1 MADDR
6 KEREAPWPGGGA
18 EGSQRLAFAKETLE
32 GLLEKLGVDARIEL
46 EDEAELIAC
55 RLDPEAGQGAIFEG
69 PEGRQAVLALEYLV
83 NRIVNRNREERKRL
97 VLAVG
102 EDVQAGDEALAAM
115 AERLAASIRRMNR
128 PMTLVGMD
136 ARHRRIVHLA
146 LAEDPRVRTKSV
158 GDGALRRIVIEP
170 TRSEE

>member
-6 KEREAPWPGGGA
+6 DEREEPGVGGGA
-18 EGSQRLAFAKETLE
+18 EGSERLLLAKEIVE
-32 GLLEKLGVDARIEL
+32 GLLEKLGVAARIEVK
-46 EDEAELIAC
+46 DEAELIAC
-55 RLDPEAGQGAIFEG
+55 RLDPEEGQGAIFEG
-69 PEGRQAVLALEYLV
+69 PEGRQAVLALEYLA
-83 NRIVNRNREERKRL
+83 NRIVNRDREERKRL

-102 EDVQAGDEALAAM
+102 EEVQAGDQALAAM
-115 AERLAASIRRMNR
+115 AERLAASVRRMNR

-146 LAEDPRVRTKSV
+146 LAEDANVRTTSV

-170 TRSEE
+170 ARSEE